1 MYSRT
6 EKILGKEAINKLLNS
21 KVAVFGVGGVGGF
34 VCEGLVRAGIGEILA
49 VDFDVVDESNKN
61 RQIIALES
69 TIGKKK
75 VEVIKN
81 RLMDINPKLRMVTKD
96 IFIDNENI
104 NQLDISNFNYVVDA
118 IDYIDGKVAI
128 IKKCKEVSIPVIS
141 SMGMGNK
148 LDPQKIEVADIN
160 KTSVCPLA
168 KKMRKLL
175 KSQDI
180 KDVKTVF
187 SREEP
192 IAKLSPPGSVS
203 FVPSVAGLIIA
214 REVVLDLIKLK

>member
-34 VCEGLVRAGIGEILA
+34 VCEGLVRTGIGEILA

-81 RLMDINPKLRMVTKD
+81 RLMDINPKLRIVTKD